1 MVNTIIKSE
10 KIEHSK
16 ISINSLL
23 NDIYLLP
30 KWEKIKEV
38 SLEEK
43 RFFFIKKTKQV
54 NIFRKFSVKN
64 NVEKYSLRTSNDEI
78 IANIDLRVYKDN
90 VYIINMN
97 YETKSNFEQVS
108 ALLLQVAA
116 EKALYNTTDKQL
128 KINLSFPLLIKNKL
142 RKMLLLSDF
151 VKEAEQSQYEIDM
164 FGEIFV
170 LDVDSSS
177 FWQKKIK
184 QMNILIN
191 K

>member
-142 RKMLLLSDF
+142 RKMLLSSDF

>member
-10 KIEHSK
+10 KKELHH
-16 ISINSLL
+16 ISIDNLL

-30 KWEKIKEV
+30 NWEKIKEV
-38 SLEEK
+38 SIEEK
-43 RFFFIKKTKQV
+43 RFFFVRKMKQV
-54 NIFRKFSVKN
+54 SIFRKFSVKN
-64 NVEKYSLRTSNDEI
+64 NIEKYSLKDSNDEI
-78 IANIDLRVYKDN
+78 LANVDLRVYKDN

-97 YETKSNFEQVS
+97 YETKANFEQIS
-108 ALLLQVAA
+108 HLLLQIAA

-151 VKEAEQSQYEIDM
+151 VKEVEQSQYEIDM

-170 LDVDSSS
+170 LDVASSS